1 MLVCVSKM
9 YSSQPRLGLDL
20 LIPEFIYV
28 FIQIEDPSATTCPNM
43 INASRDFSS
52 FEVQSLF

>member
-1 MLVCVSKM
+1 M

-28 FIQIEDPSATTCPNM
+28 FIQSEDPSATTCPDM

-52 FEVQSLF
+52 YRVCFKDFVM